1 MSWITDIA
9 STAWDWATNNVD
21 TIANT
26 VGDYVDRRIDGD
38 ERAALLNSQALAARQ
53 HPSLSGYK
61 TQNVRS
67 TAGIS
72 DFEDIQEVSN
82 NRYASFLYYAKA
94 HLQAKKQY
102 EAVIPS
108 TLYRKTGLGSKKG

>member
-1 MSWITDIA
+1 MWDWVVEKATD
-9 STAWDWATNNVD
+9 AWDWVTSNDSIPGMVGNYVNN
-21 TIANT
+21 
-26 VGDYVDRRIDGD
+26 RIDNA
-38 ERAALLNSQALAARQ
+38 ERSALLNSQALTARD

-72 DFEDIQEVSN
+72 SFEDIPEVSN

-108 TLYRKTGLGSKKG
+108 SLYRKTGLGSRK

>member
-1 MSWITDIA
+1 MSWITDAA

-21 TIANT
+21 SIANT
-26 VGDYVDRRIDGD
+26 VGDFVNNRIDNA
-38 ERAALLNSQALAARQ
+38 ERAALLNSQALKGQ
-53 HPSLSGYK
+53 ENPSLSKYQ
-61 TQNVRS
+61 TQNIRS

-72 DFEDIQEVSN
+72 SFDDIKEVTN
-82 NRYASFLYYAKA
+82 NRYASYLYYVKA

-108 TLYRKTGLGSKKG
+108 TLRGKTGLGSRK

>member
-1 MSWITDIA
+1 MEFLSNAWAWVSGHAD
-9 STAWDWATNNVD
+9 TAVSAVSEFL
-21 TIANT
+21 NT
-26 VGDYVDRRIDGD
+26 KNRIDND
-38 ERAALLNSQALAARQ
+38 ERQALLNSQAWAARTP
-53 HPSLSGYK
+53 PSLSGYQ

-72 DFEDIQEVSN
+72 DFADIPEASN
-82 NRYASFLYYAKA
+82 NKYASFLYYVKA

-108 TLYRKTGLGSKKG
+108 SLYRKTGLGSRK